1 MIASKMVDQKLLHK
15 QYLTDELG
23 NKASI
28 VLPMNEFQDLLDD
41 IDDLAALAEDGGQ
54 SAGSGTLR
62 AEKQVS
68 EQQIEQLKHYHNRFE
83 KVIIK
88 LHEYKNLKV
97 ELKRQLLLQEIV
109 EDIDKELQRI
119 RYQLA
124 QLKKDIQP
132 ATLHNVPALPDNAVI
147 NNTLFSQIKQQILA
161 EYKETRPPILLSA
174 PVGIGK
180 SVLAATLARDSAIRT
195 AYPDGIFWISMG
207 KEPDLLSR
215 MITISHGLDDKK
227 QYFVDVESAG
237 ERIKRLTSTRTC
249 LVIFDDAIDPQ
260 DILPFNVLGQY
271 GQMLVTTS
279 EENFFDILKYFLP
292 SVQHFDV
299 DAFSSEHAISFFM
312 QRVGNQIKRESVPIK
327 LDSLA
332 KLCQHSPALLGYAA
346 NIMKNRELGE
356 WKEVARELQ
365 NTDFEFPEKYPHI
378 LMQSIFMNIEDLGEE
393 GEYYLSLSVFGDY
406 TRIPVAAIKVLW
418 RYLYQMS
425 DEEVENFLA
434 ELASRHMLQLR
445 ESSSLGKV
453 VSLSSY
459 QYEFAY
465 AESEVDKLHN
475 HLLVAYRRLCDQHGW
490 ISGPNDG
497 YFFQYLSMHLYNAN
511 RKSELKTLLLDL
523 DWIQKKLEITPL
535 HMVLMDYDWFE
546 EDDDVEM
553 VRTALYEGAA
563 VLLKQQT
570 QDEIASQILNH
581 LWDKVPDD
589 NKDLQALIHQSK
601 EAAPDWKWVEPF
613 PEELMGSSR

>member
-1 MIASKMVDQKLLHK
+1 MVDQKLLHK
-15 QYLTDELG
+15 QYLIDELG
-23 NKASI
+23 NKTSI

-109 EDIDKELQRI
+109 EDVDKELQRI

-161 EYKETRPPILLSA
+161 EYKEARPPILLSA
-174 PVGIGK
+174 LVGMGK
-180 SVLAATLARDSAIRT
+180 SVLAATLARDSTIRT
-195 AYPDGIFWISMG
+195 AYPDGIFWVSMG

-215 MITISHGLDDKK
+215 MIYISHGLDDKK

-271 GQMLVTTS
+271 GQILITTS
-279 EENFFDILKYFLP
+279 EDNFFDILKYFLP
-292 SVQHFDV
+292 SVKHFDI
-299 DAFSSEHAISFFM
+299 DAFSSEHAINFFM
-312 QRVGNQIKRESVPIK
+312 QRVGNQIKRDSVPIK

-332 KLCQHSPALLGYAA
+332 KLCQHSPALLGYTA
-346 NIMKNRELGE
+346 NIMKNRELAE

-365 NTDFEFPEKYPHI
+365 NTDFEFPEKHPHI
-378 LMQSIFMNIEDLGEE
+378 LMQSLFMNIEDLGEE

-406 TRIPVAAIKVLW
+406 TRIPVAAVKVLW

-425 DEEVENFLA
+425 NEEVENFLA

-459 QYEFAY
+459 QYDFAY

-511 RKSELKTLLLDL
+511 RKGELKTLLLDL
-523 DWIQKKLEITPL
+523 DWIQKKLEIAPL

-546 EDDDVEM
+546 EDEDVEM